1 MIHALRFPI
10 SAFHQLETIGSKE
23 SCGLAALRTSLD
35 QPSIVHLLLPRSS
48 RATGDPSTRLV
59 AAIDMNSPPN
69 GNIQL
74 SFKTHSAHSL
84 QRFSPIHF

>member
-1 MIHALRFPI
+1 MIHALRFRI

-23 SCGLAALRTSLD
+23 SCCLAALRNIARSTKHRTSVA
-35 QPSIVHLLLPRSS
+35 PASS

-59 AAIDMNSPPN
+59 AAIDMNSAPN